1 MRIETTKLADCLI
14 IHNTVFGDNRGY
26 FFESFN
32 QQTFLDKT
40 GMHVNFIQ
48 DNQSKS
54 SKGVLRGLH
63 FQHGASAQA
72 KLVRVL
78 EGKVLDVA
86 VDIRQNSPTFGQHI
100 AIELTAESNMQFF
113 VPRGFAHGFVVLS
126 ETATFFYKCD
136 NLYDKASEGGIIY
149 NDPALGIDWQLPVD
163 GLIISEKDQVLPA
176 LQEITASLKF

>member
-1 MRIETTKLADCLI
+1 MQVEETKLEDCFI
-14 IHNTVFGDNRGY
+14 IKDTLFKDPRGC

-32 QQTFLDKT
+32 QQKFNELTRLNVQF
-40 GMHVNFIQ
+40 VQ

-63 FQHGASAQA
+63 FQLGAHAQA

-86 VDIRQNSPTFGQHI
+86 VDIRLNSKTFGQHV
-100 AIELTAESNMQFF
+100 AVELTADNHTQLF

-126 ETATFFYKCD
+126 DFATFFYKCD
-136 NLYDKASEGGIIY
+136 NYYHKLSEGGINF
-149 NDPALGIDWQLPVD
+149 NDPQLGINWKLPSD
-163 GLIISEKDQVLPA
+163 ELLLSEKDLM
-176 LQEITASLKF
+176 LKSLNDISETLRF

>member
-40 GMHVNFIQ
+40 GLHVNFIQ